1 MHPPNSNQQ
10 HTRGPRLNTLYN
22 VRDLGGYTAQD
33 GQMTQ
38 PGRFLRADA
47 PIRLDEHDRLVLASY
62 PVRTVVDL
70 RSDSEIRSAPNLFA
84 QDATVSYHHVS
95 LMGDDI
101 GKAMAD
107 LVDHAYDQAKTQA
120 KMQTNIG
127 SDQDDQTAPLDS
139 RACLPF
145 QVGPSDFYIML
156 LDRSQ
161 ESIGRVM
168 KILADAPPGASLF
181 NCSHG
186 KDRTGVIAALL
197 LLLAGVSEDDVIENY
212 RVSDILLQ
220 PWFDTFIH
228 EIPEKDLVFYNT
240 NPLHMRKTLDHL
252 TAQYG
257 SAAHF
262 LDRCGV
268 AAHLQER
275 LRAKLLNPYS
285 EAE

>member
-1 MHPPNSNQQ
+1 MHLTDSIQP

-22 VRDLGGYTAQD
+22 VRDLGGYTTQD
-33 GQMTQ
+33 GKMTQ

-47 PIRLDEHDRLVLASY
+47 PIRLDEHDRSVLAAY
-62 PVRTVVDL
+62 PVRTVIDL
-70 RSDSEIRSAPNLFA
+70 RTDSEIRSAPSVLA
-84 QDATVSYHHVS
+84 HDADVNYHHVS

-101 GKAMAD
+101 GKAMAA
-107 LVDHAYDQAKTQA
+107 LADHAYAQAQAKAQASTLDNTQA
-120 KMQTNIG
+120 
-127 SDQDDQTAPLDS
+127 S
-139 RACLPF
+139 LPY
-145 QVGPSDFYIML
+145 QVGPADFYIML

-161 ESIGRVM
+161 KPIGQVM
-168 KILADAPPGASLF
+168 KILADAPSGASLF

-197 LLLAGVSEDDVIENY
+197 LLLAGVSDDDVVENY
-212 RVSDILLQ
+212 RVSDVLLQ

-252 TAQYG
+252 SAHYG
-257 SAAHF
+257 SAAQF

-268 AAHLQER
+268 SAHQQER
-275 LRAKLLNPYS
+275 LKVKLLQPATNLNDRD
-285 EAE
+285 